1 MQLKVGIGSEK
12 RADHGQQPLVQL
24 QGKHVMRR
32 LTQVFGHG
40 AAARADFQHVIL
52 RAHAAQA
59 HQFLQQRLIIDKVL
73 AQALLIA

>member
-1 MQLKVGIGSEK
+1 
-12 RADHGQQPLVQL
+12 
-24 QGKHVMRR
+24 MRR

-59 HQFLQQRLIIDKVL
+59 HQFLQQRLVIDKVL
-73 AQALLIA
+73 AQALLIAQLAVPNALLCFAHNGASFFSLSPVV